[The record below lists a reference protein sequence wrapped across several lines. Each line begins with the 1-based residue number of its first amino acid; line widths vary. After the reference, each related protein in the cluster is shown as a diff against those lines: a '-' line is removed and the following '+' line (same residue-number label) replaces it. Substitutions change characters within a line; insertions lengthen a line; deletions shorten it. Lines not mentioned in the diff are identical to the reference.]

1 MYGCVLSI
9 CLHQVISQLFT
20 LRVYA
25 IWTRF
30 RSLFFILI
38 IIIFYTGTNGD
49 RSTSTV
55 CLSTAPL
62 FTSDTEHFWPE
73 PRSSGANGVVYMKC
87 GGRTDDGEEA
97 EPRRRPETRP
107 DCSRGK
113 RLLAPRRRRGGGARE
128 ENHNKSD
135 VTRPCGW
142 YE

>member
-9 CLHQVISQLFT
+9 YLSPPGYKPVIYIEGLCNMDA
-20 LRVYA
+20 L
-25 IWTRF
+25 
-30 RSLFFILI
+30 SLSFFII
-38 IIIFYTGTNGD
+38 IIIFLYTGTNGD

-113 RLLAPRRRRGGGARE
+113 RLLAPRRRGGGVRE